1 MRQTMAMRHL
11 ISTSFVLALVAGAS
25 VATAQQSPPA
35 RSAQAAPP
43 KVLSVDRVVAI
54 VNDEAITQHEVNDLK
69 RVVLVQMAQ
78 KVQPPSS
85 DVLEKQVL
93 ERLITERSLLQ
104 FAKETGLRIDDTQVE
119 RAIQRIA
126 QDNKLSL
133 EDFRKALA
141 QEKITYAK
149 YRDDIRTELV
159 MQRLREREIESRL
172 TVSDAEVD
180 HYLATLKA
188 QNAGDSE
195 YQSIS

>member
-1 MRQTMAMRHL
+1 MRQILAMRHL
-11 ISTSFVLALVAGAS
+11 VSTSFVLALVAGAS
-25 VATAQQSPPA
+25 AATAQQSPPA

-54 VNDEAITQHEVNDLK
+54 VNDEAITQHEVNDVK

-78 KVQPPSS
+78 QKVQPPAS

-141 QEKITYAK
+141 QEKITY
-149 YRDDIRTELV
+149 RQIPR
-159 MQRLREREIESRL
+159 
-172 TVSDAEVD
+172 
-180 HYLATLKA
+180 
-188 QNAGDSE
+188 
-195 YQSIS
+195 